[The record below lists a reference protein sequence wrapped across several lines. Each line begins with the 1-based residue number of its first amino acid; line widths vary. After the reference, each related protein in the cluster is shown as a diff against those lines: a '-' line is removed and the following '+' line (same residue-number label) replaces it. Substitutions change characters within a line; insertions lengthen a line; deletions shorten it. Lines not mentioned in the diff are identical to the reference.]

1 MSIIE
6 KAISKLEKAASRKH
20 NGNVHKKRERHT
32 DAIDRTSVDRENTT
46 VQDDQTAYRQP
57 PYQPNPPQPSQPQS
71 GLADAVSA
79 TESVTATAT
88 TNASAAAQRVEN
100 ESSGSSSDR
109 YAGIESKNFIEIDL
123 QRLSQL
129 GIVTPNEGKTQVA
142 EQFRII
148 KRPLLTKAFA
158 KKNNNLI
165 MITSALAGE
174 GKSFCSVNLAM
185 SIASEM
191 DHRVLL
197 IDADVARPN
206 IPNILGFK
214 NQSGLMDILIQDD
227 ADVSDVLIKTNVE
240 KLSLISVGSMH
251 PHATELLAS
260 QAMLMLL
267 DELAQRYNDRVVIF
281 DSPPVLLTS
290 EARVLAERMGQIV
303 LIVEA
308 ERTAQQTLK
317 HAINQFGTH
326 TDISLIYN
334 KDRTFSSNEY
344 YGYYYS

>member
-6 KAISKLEKAASRKH
+6 KAISKLEKAAGS
-20 NGNVHKKRERHT
+20 KK
-32 DAIDRTSVDRENTT
+32 IDQVRVAKNRRSAV
-46 VQDDQTAYRQP
+46 
-57 PYQPNPPQPSQPQS
+57 
-71 GLADAVSA
+71 DAVNVILK
-79 TESVTATAT
+79 ESGVIRNKQTSLMDSTPDSV
-88 TNASAAAQRVEN
+88 N
-100 ESSGSSSDR
+100 
-109 YAGIESKNFIEIDL
+109 IESRNYVVIDL
-123 QRLSQL
+123 KRLNQL
-129 GIVTPNEGKTQVA
+129 GIVTPDQGKTQIA

-174 GKSFCSVNLAM
+174 GKSFCAVNLAM

-197 IDADVARPN
+197 IDADVGRPT
-206 IPNILGFK
+206 IPNILGFENK
-214 NQSGLMDILIQDD
+214 VGLMDILIED
-227 ADVSDVLIKTNVE
+227 AVDVADVLIKTSIE
-240 KLSLISVGSMH
+240 KLSLISVGAMH

-267 DELAQRYNDRVVIF
+267 DELAQRYNDRIVIF

-303 LIVEA
+303 LVVEA

-317 HAINQFGTH
+317 HVINQFGSSS
-326 TDISLIYN
+326 DISLIYN
-334 KDRTFSSNEY
+334 KDRTFSDNKY

>member
-6 KAISKLEKAASRKH
+6 KAISKLEKAAGSKKTDQV
-20 NGNVHKKRERHT
+20 GVEKKRRS
-32 DAIDRTSVDRENTT
+32 AVDVINTLPKESD
-46 VQDDQTAYRQP
+46 VM
-57 PYQPNPPQPSQPQS
+57 PNKRDSLVGNLP
-71 GLADAVSA
+71 
-79 TESVTATAT
+79 ESIH
-88 TNASAAAQRVEN
+88 
-100 ESSGSSSDR
+100 
-109 YAGIESKNFIEIDL
+109 IEPRNYVPIDL
-123 QRLSQL
+123 KRLNQL
-129 GIVTPNEGKTQVA
+129 GIVTPDQGKTQIA

-148 KRPLLTKAFA
+148 KRPLLTKAFS
-158 KKNNNLI
+158 KRNNNLI

-174 GKSFCSVNLAM
+174 GKSFCAVNLAM

-197 IDADVARPN
+197 IDADVGRPT
-206 IPNILGFK
+206 IPNILGFENK
-214 NQSGLMDILIQDD
+214 IGLMDILIEDSV
-227 ADVSDVLIKTNVE
+227 DVADVLIKTSIE
-240 KLSLISVGSMH
+240 KLSLISVGAAH

-267 DELAQRYNDRVVIF
+267 DELAQRYNDRIVIF

-303 LIVEA
+303 LVVEA

-317 HAINQFGTH
+317 HVINQFGASS
-326 TDISLIYN
+326 DISLIYN
-334 KDRTFSSNEY
+334 KDRTFSDNKY

>member
-6 KAISKLEKAASRKH
+6 KAISKLEKAAGS
-20 NGNVHKKRERHT
+20 KKT
-32 DAIDRTSVDRENTT
+32 DQVRVVKNRRSAV
-46 VQDDQTAYRQP
+46 
-57 PYQPNPPQPSQPQS
+57 
-71 GLADAVSA
+71 DAVNVISK
-79 TESVTATAT
+79 ESDVIRNKQTSLMDSTPDSV
-88 TNASAAAQRVEN
+88 N
-100 ESSGSSSDR
+100 
-109 YAGIESKNFIEIDL
+109 IESRNYVVIDL
-123 QRLSQL
+123 KRLNQL
-129 GIVTPNEGKTQVA
+129 GIVTPDQGKTQIA

-174 GKSFCSVNLAM
+174 GKSFCAVNLAM

-191 DHRVLL
+191 DVGRTT
-197 IDADVARPN
+197 
-206 IPNILGFK
+206 IPNILGFENK
-214 NQSGLMDILIQDD
+214 VGLMDILIEDTV
-227 ADVSDVLIKTNVE
+227 DVADVLIKTSIE
-240 KLSLISVGSMH
+240 KLSLISVGAMH

-267 DELAQRYNDRVVIF
+267 DELAQRYNDRIVIF

-303 LIVEA
+303 LVVEA

-317 HAINQFGTH
+317 HVINQFGASS
-326 TDISLIYN
+326 DISLIYN
-334 KDRTFSSNEY
+334 KDRTFSDNKY

>member
-6 KAISKLEKAASRKH
+6 KAISKLERAA
-20 NGNVHKKRERHT
+20 GNKRT
-32 DAIDRTSVDRENTT
+32 DRVRSQKIQRMTVDTGNTLSKENDVTPNKQSSFIDSV
-46 VQDDQTAYRQP
+46 P
-57 PYQPNPPQPSQPQS
+57 
-71 GLADAVSA
+71 
-79 TESVTATAT
+79 ESV
-88 TNASAAAQRVEN
+88 NVEPRN
-100 ESSGSSSDR
+100 
-109 YAGIESKNFIEIDL
+109 YVVIDL
-123 QRLSQL
+123 KRLNQL
-129 GIVTPNEGKTQVA
+129 GIVTPDQGKTQIA

-148 KRPLLTKAFA
+148 KRPLLTKAFS

-174 GKSFCSVNLAM
+174 GKSFCAVNLAM

-197 IDADVARPN
+197 IDADVGRPT
-206 IPNILGFK
+206 IPNILGFENK
-214 NQSGLMDILIQDD
+214 IGLMDILIEGSV
-227 ADVSDVLIKTNVE
+227 DVAEVLIKTRIE
-240 KLSLISVGSMH
+240 KLSLISVGAVH

-267 DELAQRYNDRVVIF
+267 DELAQRYNDRIVIF

-303 LIVEA
+303 LVVEA

-317 HAINQFGTH
+317 HVINQFGASS
-326 TDISLIYN
+326 DISLIYN
-334 KDRTFSSNEY
+334 KDRTFSDNKY

>member
-6 KAISKLEKAASRKH
+6 KAISKLERAA
-20 NGNVHKKRERHT
+20 GNKRT
-32 DAIDRTSVDRENTT
+32 DRVRNQKIQRMTVDAGNILSKENDVTPNKQSSFIDSV
-46 VQDDQTAYRQP
+46 Q
-57 PYQPNPPQPSQPQS
+57 
-71 GLADAVSA
+71 
-79 TESVTATAT
+79 ESV
-88 TNASAAAQRVEN
+88 NVEP
-100 ESSGSSSDR
+100 
-109 YAGIESKNFIEIDL
+109 KNYVVIDL
-123 QRLSQL
+123 KRLNQL
-129 GIVTPNEGKTQVA
+129 GIVTPDQGKTQIA

-148 KRPLLTKAFA
+148 KRPLLTKAFS

-174 GKSFCSVNLAM
+174 GKSFCAVNLAM

-197 IDADVARPN
+197 IDADVGRPT
-206 IPNILGFK
+206 IPNILGFENK
-214 NQSGLMDILIQDD
+214 IGLMDILIEDSV
-227 ADVSDVLIKTNVE
+227 DVADVLIKTSIE
-240 KLSLISVGSMH
+240 KLSLISVGAVH

-267 DELAQRYNDRVVIF
+267 DELAQRYNDRIVIF

-303 LIVEA
+303 LVVEA

-317 HAINQFGTH
+317 HVINQFGASS
-326 TDISLIYN
+326 DISLIYN
-334 KDRTFSSNEY
+334 KDRTFSDNKY

>member
-6 KAISKLEKAASRKH
+6 KAISKLEKAAGS
-20 NGNVHKKRERHT
+20 KKT
-32 DAIDRTSVDRENTT
+32 DQVRVVKNRRSAV
-46 VQDDQTAYRQP
+46 
-57 PYQPNPPQPSQPQS
+57 
-71 GLADAVSA
+71 DAVNVISK
-79 TESVTATAT
+79 ESDVIRNKQTSLMDSTPDSV
-88 TNASAAAQRVEN
+88 N
-100 ESSGSSSDR
+100 
-109 YAGIESKNFIEIDL
+109 IESRNYVVIDL
-123 QRLSQL
+123 KRLNQL
-129 GIVTPNEGKTQVA
+129 GIVTPDQGKTQIA

-174 GKSFCSVNLAM
+174 GKSFCAVNLAM

-197 IDADVARPN
+197 IDADVGRPT
-206 IPNILGFK
+206 IPNILGFENK
-214 NQSGLMDILIQDD
+214 VGLMDILIEDTV
-227 ADVSDVLIKTNVE
+227 DVADVLIKTSIE
-240 KLSLISVGSMH
+240 KLSLISVGAMH

-267 DELAQRYNDRVVIF
+267 DELAQRYNDRIVIF

-303 LIVEA
+303 LVVEA

-317 HAINQFGTH
+317 HVINQFGASS
-326 TDISLIYN
+326 DISLIYN
-334 KDRTFSSNEY
+334 KDRTFSDNKY

>member
-6 KAISKLEKAASRKH
+6 KAISKLERAA
-20 NGNVHKKRERHT
+20 GNKRT
-32 DAIDRTSVDRENTT
+32 DRVRGQKIQRMTVDVRNTLSKENDVTPNKQSSFIDSV
-46 VQDDQTAYRQP
+46 P
-57 PYQPNPPQPSQPQS
+57 
-71 GLADAVSA
+71 
-79 TESVTATAT
+79 ESV
-88 TNASAAAQRVEN
+88 NVEPRN
-100 ESSGSSSDR
+100 
-109 YAGIESKNFIEIDL
+109 YVVIDL
-123 QRLSQL
+123 KRLNQL
-129 GIVTPNEGKTQVA
+129 GIVTPDQGKTQIA

-148 KRPLLTKAFA
+148 KRPLLTKAFS

-174 GKSFCSVNLAM
+174 GKSFCAVNLAM

-197 IDADVARPN
+197 IDADVGRPT
-206 IPNILGFK
+206 IPNILGFENK
-214 NQSGLMDILIQDD
+214 IGLMDILIEDSV
-227 ADVSDVLIKTNVE
+227 DVADVLIKTSIE
-240 KLSLISVGSMH
+240 KLSLISVGAVH

-267 DELAQRYNDRVVIF
+267 DELAQRYNDRIVIF

-303 LIVEA
+303 LVVEA

-317 HAINQFGTH
+317 HVINQFGASS
-326 TDISLIYN
+326 DISLIYN
-334 KDRTFSSNEY
+334 KDRTFSDNKY

>member
-6 KAISKLEKAASRKH
+6 KAISKLERAA
-20 NGNVHKKRERHT
+20 GNKGT
-32 DAIDRTSVDRENTT
+32 DRVRNQKNQRIAVDAENTLSKVNDVTPDKQSSFIDSIAESVNIEPRNYVAID
-46 VQDDQTAYRQP
+46 
-57 PYQPNPPQPSQPQS
+57 
-71 GLADAVSA
+71 L
-79 TESVTATAT
+79 
-88 TNASAAAQRVEN
+88 
-100 ESSGSSSDR
+100 
-109 YAGIESKNFIEIDL
+109 K
-123 QRLSQL
+123 RLNQL
-129 GIVTPNEGKTQVA
+129 GIVTPDQGKTQVA

-174 GKSFCSVNLAM
+174 GKSFCAVNLAM

-197 IDADVARPN
+197 IDADVGRPTM
-206 IPNILGFK
+206 PKVLGFENK
-214 NQSGLMDILIQDD
+214 VGLMDILIEDSV
-227 ADVSDVLIKTNVE
+227 DVADVLIKTSIE
-240 KLSLISVGSMH
+240 KLSLISVGAMH

-267 DELAQRYNDRVVIF
+267 DELAQRYNDRIVIF

-303 LIVEA
+303 LVVEA

-317 HAINQFGTH
+317 HVISQFGASS
-326 TDISLIYN
+326 DISLIYN
-334 KDRTFSSNEY
+334 KDRTFLDNNKY
-344 YGYYYS
+344 YGYYY

>member
-6 KAISKLEKAASRKH
+6 KAISKLERAA
-20 NGNVHKKRERHT
+20 GNKRT
-32 DAIDRTSVDRENTT
+32 DRVRNQKIQRMTVDAGNILSKENDVTPNKQSSFIDSV
-46 VQDDQTAYRQP
+46 P
-57 PYQPNPPQPSQPQS
+57 
-71 GLADAVSA
+71 
-79 TESVTATAT
+79 ESV
-88 TNASAAAQRVEN
+88 NVEPRN
-100 ESSGSSSDR
+100 
-109 YAGIESKNFIEIDL
+109 YVVIDL
-123 QRLSQL
+123 KRLNQL
-129 GIVTPNEGKTQVA
+129 GIVTPDQGKTQIA

-148 KRPLLTKAFA
+148 KRPLLTKAFS

-174 GKSFCSVNLAM
+174 GKSFCAVNLAM

-197 IDADVARPN
+197 IDADVGRPT
-206 IPNILGFK
+206 IPNILGFENK
-214 NQSGLMDILIQDD
+214 IGLMDILIEDSV
-227 ADVSDVLIKTNVE
+227 DVADVLIKTSIE
-240 KLSLISVGSMH
+240 KLSLISVGAVH

-267 DELAQRYNDRVVIF
+267 DELAQRYNDRIVIF

-303 LIVEA
+303 LVVEA

-317 HAINQFGTH
+317 HVINQFGASS
-326 TDISLIYN
+326 DISLIYN
-334 KDRTFSSNEY
+334 KDRTFSDNKY

>member
-6 KAISKLEKAASRKH
+6 KAISKLEKAAGS
-20 NGNVHKKRERHT
+20 KKTGKVRVEKNQRSAV
-32 DAIDRTSVDRENTT
+32 DAENIISKENDVVRDKQVSLVDST
-46 VQDDQTAYRQP
+46 P
-57 PYQPNPPQPSQPQS
+57 
-71 GLADAVSA
+71 
-79 TESVTATAT
+79 ESV
-88 TNASAAAQRVEN
+88 N
-100 ESSGSSSDR
+100 
-109 YAGIESKNFIEIDL
+109 IESRNYVVIDL
-123 QRLSQL
+123 KRLNQL
-129 GIVTPNEGKTQVA
+129 GIVAPDQGKTQIA

-148 KRPLLTKAFA
+148 KRPLLTKAFT

-174 GKSFCSVNLAM
+174 GKSFCAVNLAM

-197 IDADVARPN
+197 IDADVGRPT
-206 IPNILGFK
+206 IPNILGFENK
-214 NQSGLMDILIQDD
+214 VGLMDILIEDTI
-227 ADVSDVLIKTNVE
+227 DVADVLIKTNIE
-240 KLSLISVGSMH
+240 KLSLISVGAMH

-267 DELAQRYNDRVVIF
+267 DELAQRYNDRIVIF

-303 LIVEA
+303 LVVEA
-308 ERTAQQTLK
+308 ERTTQQTLK
-317 HAINQFGTH
+317 HVINQFGTSS
-326 TDISLIYN
+326 DISLIYN
-334 KDRTFSSNEY
+334 KDRTFSDNKY

>member
-6 KAISKLEKAASRKH
+6 KAISRLEKAAISKKIDQVRTERKQSTAVDTKDIVSYESEK
-20 NGNVHKKRERHT
+20 NEVRKNQQNSINNVVLESAHT
-32 DAIDRTSVDRENTT
+32 DSKNYIAID
-46 VQDDQTAYRQP
+46 
-57 PYQPNPPQPSQPQS
+57 
-71 GLADAVSA
+71 L
-79 TESVTATAT
+79 
-88 TNASAAAQRVEN
+88 
-100 ESSGSSSDR
+100 
-109 YAGIESKNFIEIDL
+109 K
-123 QRLSQL
+123 RLNQL
-129 GIVTPNEGKTQVA
+129 GIVTPDQGKTQVA

-148 KRPLLTKAFA
+148 KRPLLTKAFT

-174 GKSFCSVNLAM
+174 GKSFCAVNLAM

-197 IDADVARPN
+197 IDADVGRPT
-206 IPNILGFK
+206 IPDILGFQNK
-214 NQSGLMDILIQDD
+214 IGLMDILIEDSID
-227 ADVSDVLIKTNVE
+227 VADVLMKTSIE
-240 KLSLISVGSMH
+240 KLSLISVGSVH

-267 DELAQRYNDRVVIF
+267 DELAQRYNDRIVIF

-303 LIVEA
+303 LVVEA

-317 HAINQFGTH
+317 YAINQFGASS
-326 TDISLIYN
+326 DISLIYN
-334 KDRTFSSNEY
+334 KDRTFSDNEY
-344 YGYYYS
+344 HGYYYS

>member
-1 MSIIE
+1 MDS
-6 KAISKLEKAASRKH
+6 
-20 NGNVHKKRERHT
+20 T
-32 DAIDRTSVDRENTT
+32 PDSVN
-46 VQDDQTAYRQP
+46 
-57 PYQPNPPQPSQPQS
+57 
-71 GLADAVSA
+71 
-79 TESVTATAT
+79 
-88 TNASAAAQRVEN
+88 
-100 ESSGSSSDR
+100 
-109 YAGIESKNFIEIDL
+109 IESRNYVVIDL
-123 QRLSQL
+123 KRLNQL
-129 GIVTPNEGKTQVA
+129 GIVTPDQGKTQIA

-174 GKSFCSVNLAM
+174 GKSFCAVNLAM

-197 IDADVARPN
+197 IDADVGRPT
-206 IPNILGFK
+206 IPNILGFENK
-214 NQSGLMDILIQDD
+214 VGLMDILIEDTV
-227 ADVSDVLIKTNVE
+227 DVADVLIKTSIE
-240 KLSLISVGSMH
+240 KLSLISVGAMH

-267 DELAQRYNDRVVIF
+267 DELAQRYNDRIVIF

-303 LIVEA
+303 LVVEA

-317 HAINQFGTH
+317 HVINQFGASS
-326 TDISLIYN
+326 DISLIYN
-334 KDRTFSSNEY
+334 KDRTFSDNKY

>member
-6 KAISKLEKAASRKH
+6 KAISKLERAA
-20 NGNVHKKRERHT
+20 GNKRT
-32 DAIDRTSVDRENTT
+32 DRVRTQKNQRIAVDAGNTLSKESDVTPNKQSSFIDSI
-46 VQDDQTAYRQP
+46 P
-57 PYQPNPPQPSQPQS
+57 
-71 GLADAVSA
+71 
-79 TESVTATAT
+79 ESV
-88 TNASAAAQRVEN
+88 NS
-100 ESSGSSSDR
+100 ESR
-109 YAGIESKNFIEIDL
+109 NYVVIDL
-123 QRLSQL
+123 KRLNQL
-129 GIVTPNEGKTQVA
+129 GIVTPDQGKTQIA

-148 KRPLLTKAFA
+148 KRPLLTKAFS

-174 GKSFCSVNLAM
+174 GKSFCAVNLAM

-197 IDADVARPN
+197 IDADVGRPTM
-206 IPNILGFK
+206 PNILGFENK
-214 NQSGLMDILIQDD
+214 VGLMDILIEDSL
-227 ADVSDVLIKTNVE
+227 DVADVLIKTSIE
-240 KLSLISVGSMH
+240 KLSLISVGAVH

-260 QAMLMLL
+260 QAMLLLL
-267 DELAQRYNDRVVIF
+267 DELAQRYNDRIVIF

-303 LIVEA
+303 LVVEA

-317 HAINQFGTH
+317 HVISQFGASS
-326 TDISLIYN
+326 DISLIYN
-334 KDRTFSSNEY
+334 KDRTFSDNKY

>member
-6 KAISKLEKAASRKH
+6 KAISKLERAA
-20 NGNVHKKRERHT
+20 GNKRT
-32 DAIDRTSVDRENTT
+32 DRVRGQKIQRMA
-46 VQDDQTAYRQP
+46 
-57 PYQPNPPQPSQPQS
+57 
-71 GLADAVSA
+71 ADARNILSKENDVTPNKQSSFIDSVQ
-79 TESVTATAT
+79 ESV
-88 TNASAAAQRVEN
+88 NVEP
-100 ESSGSSSDR
+100 
-109 YAGIESKNFIEIDL
+109 KNYVVIDL
-123 QRLSQL
+123 KRLNQL
-129 GIVTPNEGKTQVA
+129 GIVTPDQGKTQIA

-148 KRPLLTKAFA
+148 KRPLLTKAFS

-174 GKSFCSVNLAM
+174 GKSFCAVNLAM

-197 IDADVARPN
+197 IDADVGRPT
-206 IPNILGFK
+206 IPNILGFENK
-214 NQSGLMDILIQDD
+214 IGLMDILIEDSV
-227 ADVSDVLIKTNVE
+227 DVADVLIKTSIE
-240 KLSLISVGSMH
+240 KLSLISVGAVH

-267 DELAQRYNDRVVIF
+267 DELAQRYNDRIVIF

-303 LIVEA
+303 LVVEA

-317 HAINQFGTH
+317 HVINQFGASS
-326 TDISLIYN
+326 DISLIYN
-334 KDRTFSSNEY
+334 KDRTFSDNKY

>member
-6 KAISKLEKAASRKH
+6 KAISKLERAA
-20 NGNVHKKRERHT
+20 GNKRT
-32 DAIDRTSVDRENTT
+32 DRVRGQKIQRMTVDAGNTLSKENDVTPNKQSSFIDSV
-46 VQDDQTAYRQP
+46 P
-57 PYQPNPPQPSQPQS
+57 
-71 GLADAVSA
+71 
-79 TESVTATAT
+79 ESV
-88 TNASAAAQRVEN
+88 NVEPRN
-100 ESSGSSSDR
+100 
-109 YAGIESKNFIEIDL
+109 YVVIDL
-123 QRLSQL
+123 KRLNQL
-129 GIVTPNEGKTQVA
+129 GIVTPDQGKTQIA

-148 KRPLLTKAFA
+148 KRPLLTKAFS

-174 GKSFCSVNLAM
+174 GKSFCAVNLAM

-197 IDADVARPN
+197 IDADVGRPT
-206 IPNILGFK
+206 IPNILGFENK
-214 NQSGLMDILIQDD
+214 IGLMDILIEDSV
-227 ADVSDVLIKTNVE
+227 DVADVLIKTSIE
-240 KLSLISVGSMH
+240 KLSLISVGAVH

-267 DELAQRYNDRVVIF
+267 DELAQRYNDRIVIF

-303 LIVEA
+303 LVVEA

-317 HAINQFGTH
+317 HVINQFGASS
-326 TDISLIYN
+326 DISLIYN
-334 KDRTFSSNEY
+334 KDRTFSDNKY

>member
-6 KAISKLEKAASRKH
+6 KAISKLERAA
-20 NGNVHKKRERHT
+20 GNKGT
-32 DAIDRTSVDRENTT
+32 DRVRNQKNQRIAVDAENTL
-46 VQDDQTAYRQP
+46 
-57 PYQPNPPQPSQPQS
+57 SQVNDVTPDKQS
-71 GLADAVSA
+71 SFIDSI
-79 TESVTATAT
+79 TESV
-88 TNASAAAQRVEN
+88 N
-100 ESSGSSSDR
+100 
-109 YAGIESKNFIEIDL
+109 IEPRNYVAIDL
-123 QRLSQL
+123 KRLNQL
-129 GIVTPNEGKTQVA
+129 GIVTPDQGKTQVA

-148 KRPLLTKAFA
+148 KRPLLTKAFS
-158 KKNNNLI
+158 KKNKNLI

-174 GKSFCSVNLAM
+174 GKSFCAVNLAM

-197 IDADVARPN
+197 IDADVGRPT

-214 NQSGLMDILIQDD
+214 NKIGLMDILIEDSV
-227 ADVSDVLIKTNVE
+227 DVADVLIKTNIE

-260 QAMLMLL
+260 QAMLILL
-267 DELAQRYNDRVVIF
+267 DELAQRYNDRIVIF

-290 EARVLAERMGQIV
+290 EARVLAERIGQIV
-303 LIVEA
+303 LVVEA

-317 HAINQFGTH
+317 HVISQFGASS
-326 TDISLIYN
+326 DISLIYN
-334 KDRTFSSNEY
+334 KDRTFLDNNKY